1 MKKTIIAGLFGALI
15 LPSVLAQSLTS
26 GFAPITPCRQV
37 DTRRGAGGGA
47 ITGAI
52 QTMNVTGAAYPGI
65 NASENPCTAA
75 TGASDSATAVL
86 VTFTM
91 TQVASPADLR
101 VAPAGTVPH
110 DSFLNGV
117 PGQNSANSTV
127 IPVGPYFDHGGI
139 SVRSGGGSFHL
150 LIDILGY
157 FTSTNSSSSPILA
170 GVNTGPGYGVE
181 GVSATSYGL
190 YGVQGSPTTLPASVS
205 GGLLGSSA
213 AGAGVSATSDS
224 ASSLFART
232 GGSGPAVAAG
242 VFESVSGTCPTPDDC
257 NVLIGRAGGS
267 NVFRVNR
274 AGTGYFDG
282 GTQTG
287 GADVAEYVS
296 ATGRWESGDV
306 VEIDPSAPGRFRI
319 SARARSSTVA
329 GVVST
334 RPGVT
339 MNAAGAASGGAP
351 RAPALALAGRVPV
364 KVTAANGPIRP
375 GDLLVSSSIRG
386 RAMRAG
392 RYARPGTV
400 LGKSLGSLAS
410 GEGSVEMLVMLR

>member
-1 MKKTIIAGLFGALI
+1 MKKTIIAGLFGALV

-47 ITGAI
+47 ITGTI
-52 QTMNVTGAAYPGI
+52 QTMNVTGAAYAGI
-65 NASENPCTAA
+65 NGSENPCTAA

-101 VAPAGTVPH
+101 VAPAGTVPR

-127 IPVGPYFDHGGI
+127 IPVGPYFGRGGI

-170 GVNTGPGYGVE
+170 GVNTGPGYGIE

-205 GGLLGSSA
+205 GGVLGSSA
-213 AGAGVSATSDS
+213 AGPGVSATSDTS
-224 ASSLFART
+224 NGLFVRT
-232 GGSGPAVAAG
+232 SGATAAAAVLDTEGTGCNGTTSPCNIVVGQNGGA
-242 VFESVSGTCPTPDDC
+242 
-257 NVLIGRAGGS
+257 
-267 NVFRVNR
+267 NVFRVD
-274 AGTGYFDG
+274 GTGTGFFDG
-282 GTQTG
+282 GTQTS

-296 ATGRWESGDV
+296 AIGRWESGDV
-306 VEIDPSAPGRFRI
+306 VEIDPFAPGRFRI

-334 RPGVT
+334 HPGVT
-339 MNAAGAASGGAP
+339 MNAAGAASSGAP

-392 RYARPGTV
+392 RHAWPGTV
-400 LGKSLGSLAS
+400 IGKSLGSLAS